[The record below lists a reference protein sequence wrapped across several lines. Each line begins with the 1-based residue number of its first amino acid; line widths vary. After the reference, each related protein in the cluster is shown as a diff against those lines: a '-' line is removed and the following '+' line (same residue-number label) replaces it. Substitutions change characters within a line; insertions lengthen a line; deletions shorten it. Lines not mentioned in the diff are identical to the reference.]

1 VIGFLVVDKEAGWTS
16 HDVVA
21 RCRRILGERR
31 VGHAGTLDPG
41 ATGVLVLGVG
51 RATRLLRYLSGV
63 DKEYHGEVVLGS
75 TTDTL
80 DDEGEVTG
88 RFDMSGVTLDAVA
101 EAAKSLT
108 GEIDQRVP
116 MVSAVKVDGQR
127 LHRLARAG
135 VEVDTPVRRVRVD
148 RLGVAPGSEPGIFR
162 IDVRCSAGTYVRAL
176 AADLGTALGGGAH
189 LRALRRTR
197 AGPFAE
203 ADAHTLPEIEA
214 AFAAGDHSF
223 LRPPLDALGFERFEV
238 TGDTAVAVTHGRPL
252 PASSIGARGGPVALL
267 DATGDLLAVYERAAG
282 DDLARPSVVLGPS
295 QGDTPRS
302 D

>member
-80 DDEGEVTG
+80 DDDGEVTG

-101 EAAKSLT
+101 EAAKGLT

-135 VEVDTPVRRVRVD
+135 VEVETPVRRVRVD
-148 RLGVAPGSEPGIFR
+148 RLEVAPGSEPGTIR
-162 IDVRCSAGTYVRAL
+162 IDVCCSAGTYVRAL

-197 AGPFAE
+197 VGPFGE
-203 ADAHTLPEIEA
+203 ADAHTLGDIEA
-214 AFAAGDHSF
+214 AFDAGDRSL
-223 LRPPLDALGFERFEV
+223 LRPSLDALGFERVPV
-238 TGDTAVAVTHGRPL
+238 TGDAAVAVTHGRPL
-252 PASSIGARGGPVALL
+252 LASSIGAQGGPVALL
-267 DATGDLLAVYERAAG
+267 DAAGDLLAVYERAEG
-282 DDLARPSVVLGPS
+282 DDLARATVVLVPS
-295 QGDTPRS
+295 QGDTPGPG
-302 D
+302 